1 MGSRLTLGNAL
12 SEETRAANKTSLA
25 RGIWGRKQEAK
36 GAQEVHSAT
45 WLAGLG
51 FIVTQFVSGLSLAW
65 HSDSASF
72 LVGAHP
78 SAQMD
83 TSEEDSRGLVGHMG
97 WCLLSLLL
105 TLPELL

>member
-1 MGSRLTLGNAL
+1 MLTTRDYWEGA
-12 SEETRAANKTSLA
+12 SE
-25 RGIWGRKQEAK
+25 GRKQEAK

-45 WLAGLG
+45 WLTVLG
-51 FIVTQFVSGLSLAW
+51 FMVMQFISGLSLAW

-83 TSEEDSRGLVGHMG
+83 ASEEDSRGLVGHMG
-97 WCLLSLLL
+97 WHLLSLLL